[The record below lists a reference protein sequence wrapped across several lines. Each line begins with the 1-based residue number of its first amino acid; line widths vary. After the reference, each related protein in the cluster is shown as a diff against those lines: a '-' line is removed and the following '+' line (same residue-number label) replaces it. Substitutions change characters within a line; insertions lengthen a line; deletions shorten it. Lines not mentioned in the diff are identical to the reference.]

1 MPKVSKHILFVGKK
15 SGRLRIVA
23 RDGTDHSGKKSP
35 ARDAAL
41 QPAQLPPVK
50 GAGFFVSDE
59 PDVMLTEIHRQ
70 AFDNPIIRMSML
82 VREGGRQVAGSYG
95 DSALADEP
103 DQILAGRNVT
113 RHSINARERK
123 KRGRKGVLPCA
134 GDKLVCLRNNYRQG
148 LLNGAIWVAHEVHT
162 SASGVHMVVV
172 PEDDDGGGRD
182 RSHDPRRVLHGR
194 RGKTAVA
201 SPA

>member
-1 MPKVSKHILFVGKK
+1 M
-15 SGRLRIVA
+15 
-23 RDGTDHSGKKSP
+23 
-35 ARDAAL
+35 
-41 QPAQLPPVK
+41 K

-82 VREGGRQVAGSYG
+82 VREGGRLVAGSYG

-172 PEDDDGGGRD
+172 PEDDDGGGAIEVTT
-182 RSHDPRRVLHGR
+182 HAAFFTGEEEKLPWQVRREFDEFDSATR
-194 RGKTAVA
+194 
-201 SPA
+201 